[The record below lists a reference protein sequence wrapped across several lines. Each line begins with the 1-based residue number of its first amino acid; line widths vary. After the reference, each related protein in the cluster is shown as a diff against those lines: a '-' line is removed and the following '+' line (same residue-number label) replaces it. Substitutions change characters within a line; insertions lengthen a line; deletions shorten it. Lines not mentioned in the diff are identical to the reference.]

1 MLDDSGRFEFTG
13 ELLDLVEEV
22 WCGYQEKERP
32 ANSPTERLAG
42 LLYVVAALRQDIE
55 AIWSLLATRPELRG
69 INLTGLLQEEMGP
82 ISDDTLS
89 RLRAEMARRNW
100 LDEA

>member
-13 ELLDLVEEV
+13 ELLDLVENV
-22 WCGYQEKERP
+22 WCHFQEREEP
-32 ANSPTERLAG
+32 ADTPIARLAG

-69 INLTGLLQEEMGP
+69 IDVAGLLHEEMGP
-82 ISDDTLS
+82 VGEDTLAC
-89 RLRAEMARRNW
+89 LKAEMYRRRW
-100 LDEA
+100 LDEE